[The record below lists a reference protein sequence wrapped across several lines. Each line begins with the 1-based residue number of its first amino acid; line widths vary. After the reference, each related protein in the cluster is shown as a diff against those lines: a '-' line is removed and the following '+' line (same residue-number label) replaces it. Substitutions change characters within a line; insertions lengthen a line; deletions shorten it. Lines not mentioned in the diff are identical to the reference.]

1 MIRVEGFPGLGVEG
15 LWWLRGLGVQGLGFP
30 QGSL

>member
-1 MIRVEGFPGLGVEG
+1 MVRVAGFPGLGVEG

-30 QGSL
+30 